1 MDRIT
6 ATKTIAAE
14 WQRFYPADKKGKGI
28 ICPLCG
34 NGKHENRD
42 GDGKGVVPNKAHD
55 VRKAYC
61 LHCFKC
67 GFTGN
72 IIDLR
77 MRDLGRD
84 VNSKEQFR
92 QTVDEM
98 AEEIGIV
105 IDDVATAENVERS
118 FADLVKRTGQDKF
131 ADPDQKNQEP
141 DQQEQSENPSL
152 IGQEPNQQETDY
164 REYFLTCRERLRTD
178 PDGQAYLA
186 KRGISLETALAWGV
200 GYDPAWVSPTVI
212 RKQQAKGSS
221 WTPPAT
227 PRLIIPSTAQHYV
240 ARYAGPGDGG
250 NTKKM
255 NEGSAE
261 IFGLSKV
268 LTEKKDP
275 VFVVE
280 GAIDALSIIEAGQAA
295 VGLNSTSNW
304 QMLVERLKDNP
315 TATTF
320 VLCLDNDE
328 AGHNATEELKKAFG
342 QYGIQYVVGDICN
355 GHKDPNDALCADHDA
370 FVASVRLLA
379 TQRPNSVSLYIDTLL
394 ADDIERRKALGK
406 RDTGFKNLNKATGGG
421 LRPGLYFLGAISSL
435 GKTTFCSQMADNMA
449 AAGNDVIYFSMEQ
462 SRLDMVTKS
471 LARETWY
478 LADAA
483 GDRSK
488 AVQGDQI
495 MDGYKSP
502 LLAQAAESYK
512 QKIGDRL
519 SIVEAGFECTTQYIT
534 DYVRKYF
541 AKTGKRPVIFVDYL
555 QILKPGTMPNGRK
568 QDIRETVEEAIR
580 ALVLLKR
587 ELDLTI
593 ISIVSLNRSNYM
605 TPFDFESIKETGL
618 AEYSADAIW
627 GLELTVID
635 DEIFDQEKNL
645 KEKRKLIKKAKKA
658 CPRKIRLSSL
668 KHRQQQGVY
677 QCCFEYYPQYDLFL
691 PDFEADERAKWKEE
705 HEDEEGSKST
715 KKRKGF

>member
-14 WQRFYPADKKGKGI
+14 WQRFYPADKKGEGI
-28 ICPLCG
+28 ICPICK
-34 NGKHENRD
+34 NGKHEKKD
-42 GDGKGVVPNKAHD
+42 GDGKGVILNEHKG

-61 LHCFKC
+61 LHCFNC

-77 MRDLGRD
+77 MRELGRD

-105 IDDVATAENVERS
+105 IDDIAAAENMERGV
-118 FADLVKRTGQDKF
+118 ADLVKQTGQDKF
-131 ADPDQKNQEP
+131 ADLDQKNQEP
-141 DQQEQSENPSL
+141 DQQENPSL
-152 IGQEPNQQETDY
+152 TGQETDY
-164 REYFLTCRERLRTD
+164 REYFLACKERLRTD

-200 GYDPAWVSPTVI
+200 GYDPAWKSPTVI

-255 NEGSAE
+255 NEGSPE
-261 IFGLSKV
+261 IFGLAKV
-268 LTEKKDP
+268 LSEKKDP

-328 AGHNATEELKKAFG
+328 SGRRATDELKKAFEM
-342 QYGIQYVVGDICN
+342 YGIQYVVGDICN

-370 FVASVRLLA
+370 FVASVRSLA

-406 RDTGFKNLNKATGGG
+406 RDTGFENLNKATGGG
-421 LRPGLYFLGAISSL
+421 LRPGLYFIGAISSL

-462 SRLDMVTKS
+462 SRLEMVSKS
-471 LARETWY
+471 LSRETWY

-483 GDRSK
+483 GDISK
-488 AVQGDQI
+488 AVQGGEI
-495 MDGYKSP
+495 MDGFKSP

-534 DYVRKYF
+534 DYVKKYC
-541 AKTGKRPVIFVDYL
+541 AKTGKRPVILIDYL
-555 QILKPGTMPNGRK
+555 QVLKPRTMLNGRT
-568 QDIRETVEEAIR
+568 QDVRETVEEAIR

-593 ISIVSLNRSNYM
+593 ISIVSLNRANYM

-635 DEIFDQEKNL
+635 DEVFDHDKDL
-645 KEKRKLIKKAKKA
+645 KQKRKLIKKAKKA
-658 CPRKIRLSSL
+658 IPRKIRLSSL

-677 QCCFEYYPQYDLFL
+677 QCYFEYYPQYDLFI
-691 PDFEADERAKWKEE
+691 PDNAAEEKAKWQEE
-705 HEDEEGSKST
+705 HDDDGGSSHLRSGATAFKAG
-715 KKRKGF
+715 KKK